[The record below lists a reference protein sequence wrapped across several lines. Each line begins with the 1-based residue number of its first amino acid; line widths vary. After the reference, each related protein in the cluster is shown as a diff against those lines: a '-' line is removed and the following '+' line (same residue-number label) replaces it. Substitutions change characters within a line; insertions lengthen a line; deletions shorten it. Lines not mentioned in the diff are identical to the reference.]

1 VIGAAAPLDG
11 SWERP
16 GRNPLAAGIA
26 GLLICGALYTTL
38 GSVVL
43 SVIVAVMTPLRSA
56 WLETNSIIDLILS
69 YYRTFQVPILA
80 VTMVMELVVFFGM
93 VVFLVRRWHSSRP
106 FAFLSYRRPAAIDLV
121 LAGVGAALV
130 VPLAELLD
138 RWSYVILPPLRELN
152 GGQGALLS
160 TASPWQAVLVVA
172 AVALTPALCEEALF
186 RGWLQGALRRR
197 LRAWPA
203 IVIQAVLFALFHMSP
218 LSIVALAFVGL
229 YLGFLFDRCGTLYA
243 SMTAHCL
250 YNGTIIAVMNLAPS
264 WLVSDPGGFTLP
276 VIGIS
281 VVLFGLVV
289 LAIEM
294 RSRKR
299 RLSLSGAA
307 TA

>member
-1 VIGAAAPLDG
+1 MTPSPAPLDG

-26 GLLICGALYTTL
+26 GLLICGALYSTL
-38 GSVVL
+38 GGVFL
-43 SVIVAVMTPLRSA
+43 SVIVAVMTPLEGA
-56 WLETNSIIDLILS
+56 WLKTDSVVDLILS

-80 VTMVMELVVFFGM
+80 VTMVMELVVFFGV

-106 FAFLSYRRPAAIDLV
+106 FAFLSYRRPAALDLV
-121 LAGVGAALV
+121 LAGVGAVAV

-138 RWSYVILPPLRELN
+138 RWSYVILPPLRQLS
-152 GGQGALLS
+152 GGQDALLS

-197 LRAWPA
+197 LRAWPT

-229 YLGFLFDRCGTLYA
+229 YLGFLFDRSRTLFA

-250 YNGTIIAVMNLAPS
+250 YNGTIIAVMSLGPS
-264 WLVSDPGGFTLP
+264 SLVSDTGVFSLP
-276 VIGIS
+276 AIGVS
-281 VVLFGLVV
+281 LVLFGMVV
-289 LAIEM
+289 AAVEI
-294 RSRKR
+294 RSR
-299 RLSLSGAA
+299 RLAA
-307 TA
+307 VEYRTG